1 MTTMTTTTSNSPVAE
16 LDLPVAGMTCAS
28 CVNRVERF
36 LSKTPGVAGASV
48 NLATETATIR
58 YLPDVAARADLVRAV
73 EEAGYEVRPER
84 QATREAATDAAA
96 LDAEERAR
104 ELRLLGRQAF
114 VSVGLGLLILLVMWL
129 PQTLVGL
136 EDLNKLALLP
146 ATLVQF
152 WAGRRFYEAA
162 WRSFRHGFGTNMSTL
177 VVVGTTAAW
186 AYSSIVTLWPN
197 LVVAAGIEPATYFDT
212 SSLIVGLVLTGR
224 WLEGRARLQ
233 TTGAIRALLALRPE
247 TARLVGPNGDREV
260 PLADVQPGDLLRVR
274 PGDRVP
280 VDGIVTEG
288 ASAVDEAMLT
298 GESIPVD
305 KAGDDEVIGGTTNTT
320 GSFVMRATRVGEETA
335 LARIVDLVRRAQ
347 GSKAPIQ
354 ALADRVS
361 GIFVPIVLAAGLVTL
376 VAWLAVGPEPRLTH
390 SLVAFISVVVV
401 ACPCAM
407 GLATPTAILVATGRA
422 AEAGLLVR
430 GGEALESAGHLD
442 VVVLDKTGTLT
453 LGRPTVAQL
462 RPLADVDPTELLRL
476 AAAAERGSEHPLA
489 AAIVARAEADGLAL
503 PATSAFEAS
512 PGHGVAAIVEGRH
525 VIVGSER
532 FLREHG
538 IAIDERARAA
548 IAEAAAA
555 GRTPV
560 AVAVDAVPAGL
571 VGIADPVKPE
581 ARTAVAQLEA
591 LGLETWLVTGDAEP
605 TALAVAAQVGIPANR
620 VRAGVLP
627 AEKAELVESLRA
639 AKRRVA
645 MVGDGLNDAPAL
657 AAADLG
663 IAIGTGA
670 DVAVEASDVTLVGG
684 DPRLVATAVVV
695 ARRTIRTIRENLV
708 WAFGYNL
715 VLIPLAMGLLYPAF
729 GVTVH
734 PAIAAGAMALSSV
747 SVVMNSLRLRRL
759 PIRPAA

>member
-1 MTTMTTTTSNSPVAE
+1 MNTSATVHE
-16 LDLPVAGMTCAS
+16 IDLPVVGMTCAS

-36 LSKTPGVAGASV
+36 LNKTPGVETATV

-58 YLPDVAARADLVRAV
+58 YLPDVAGRDDLVRAV
-73 EEAGYEVRPER
+73 EAAGYEVRPEP
-84 QATREAATDAAA
+84 AARTAASSAGAGA
-96 LDAEERAR
+96 LEAEERAR
-104 ELRLLGRQAF
+104 ELRTLGRQAL
-114 VSVGLGLLILLVMWL
+114 VSVLVGLVVLGAMWL

-136 EDLNKLALLP
+136 EDLNRLALLP

-152 WAGRRFYEAA
+152 WAGRRFYDAA

-186 AYSSIVTLWPN
+186 AYSAVVTLWPD
-197 LVVAAGIEPATYFDT
+197 LVMRAGIEPASYFDT
-212 SSLIVGLVLTGR
+212 SALIVGLVLTGR
-224 WLEGRARLQ
+224 WLEGRARHQ
-233 TTGAIRALLALRPE
+233 TTGAIRALLALRPD
-247 TARLVGPNGDREV
+247 TARLVTPEGDR
-260 PLADVQPGDLLRVR
+260 DVALTDVAVGDLLRVR

-280 VDGIVTEG
+280 VDGIVTAG

-298 GESIPVD
+298 GEPIPVD
-305 KAGDDEVIGGTTNTT
+305 KAVADEVIGGTTNTT

-361 GIFVPIVLAAGLVTL
+361 GVFVPFVLAAGVVTL
-376 VAWLAVGPEPRLTH
+376 ALWLGLGPEPRLTH
-390 SLVAFISVVVV
+390 SLVAFIAVVVV

-430 GGEALESAGHLD
+430 GGEALEAAGHLD

-453 LGRPTVAQL
+453 LGRPTVAGL
-462 RPLADVDPTELLRL
+462 TPIDGFDPGELLRL
-476 AAAAERGSEHPLA
+476 AAAAEQGSEHPLA
-489 AAIVARAEADGLAL
+489 AAVVARAGLDGVAL
-503 PATSAFEAS
+503 PTATAFEAS
-512 PGHGVAAIVEGRH
+512 PGHGVAATVEGHR
-525 VIVGSER
+525 VVVGSTR
-532 FLREHG
+532 FLAG
-538 IAIDERARAA
+538 QGVALGTDADAA
-548 IAEAAAA
+548 LDAAAAA

-560 AVAVDAVPAGL
+560 AVAIDGCPAGL
-571 VGIADPVKPE
+571 IEIADPVKPE
-581 ARTAVAQLEA
+581 ARIAVAALER
-591 LGLETWLVTGDAEP
+591 LGLETWLVTGDAVA
-605 TALAVAAQVGIPANR
+605 TAEAVARQVGIPAER

-708 WAFGYNL
+708 WAFGYNV
-715 VLIPLAMGLLYPAF
+715 VLIPLAMGALYPF
-729 GVTVH
+729 LGITVH

-747 SVVMNSLRLRRL
+747 SVVANSLRLRRL
-759 PIRPAA
+759 PIRPAG